1 MKNKITTADIEAG
14 VKNRA
19 AKNMALTYLGL
30 TSFVVTF
37 PYGFSMVSKI
47 VPEWIAWLP
56 AALLSLLIYRFIDG
70 SLADDLRYIEKTA
83 GTGSANRRRKV
94 ARIASILL
102 LIATASFTYVA
113 NFFVANTAIKPPDIE
128 QLKEGEADNLSAY
141 SDKSEYL
148 SANLSEA
155 RRDLSEAKK
164 EGHKLVESARKS
176 SNPEW
181 ARRFGPHLAYAQTQL
196 QRGKLSGAFRKW
208 YLDVRQAQTDSAQLV
223 EAARRNLSEA
233 KAANLAH
240 LSVTP
245 DSLNS
250 AIDKAFLSELNWSNS
265 LRQKFT
271 TFLIF
276 TDGVAAVVIYFCHWW
291 LCLFFRDGGRLPES
305 KASWQYHS
313 DKYLSSVA
321 DKWKQRI
328 LPADSLPEEPDQPAP
343 DPQQI
348 APGLQPVRATNQFD
362 SYELAR
368 RQQMGEARMA
378 EMERKYEERIRQIEA
393 RREEEARQNVERI
406 RKEKERADKLAAER
420 ARAARKKPTNDT
432 LKPVSDKDSG
442 KVSAKIVG
450 NSVEFDGKTYNLSEL
465 SKFVDNAAKC
475 YERQFSLSTEAGR
488 AKNKARW
495 DAARPALEKLG
506 YRIEYKGHKVSIT
519 GGKVIKA

>member
-1 MKNKITTADIEAG
+1 MKSNITTADIEAG

-56 AALLSLLIYRFIDG
+56 AAMLSLLIYRFIDG

-128 QLKEGEADNLSAY
+128 QLKEGEAANLSAY
-141 SDKSEYL
+141 SDKSKQL

-155 RRDLSEAKK
+155 KRNLSEAKK
-164 EGHKLVESARKS
+164 EGHRLVEAARWA

-181 ARRFGPHLAYAQTQL
+181 GKRFGPHISYAETQKR
-196 QRGKLSGAFRKW
+196 RGKLSGAFATW
-208 YLDVRQAQTDSAQLV
+208 YNGVRQAQADSAQLV
-223 EAARRNLSEA
+223 GEARQYLSEA
-233 KAANLAH
+233 NRANLLH

-250 AIDKAFLSELNWSNS
+250 ALTTAFLSELNWSNG

-305 KASWQYHS
+305 QASWQYHS
-313 DKYLSSVA
+313 DKYLSGVS
-321 DKWKQRI
+321 DKWKQRL
-328 LPADSLPEEPDQPAP
+328 LPADSLPEEPGPATVP
-343 DPQQI
+343 DRRPPDMI
-348 APGLQPVRATNQFD
+348 PVRSTGDDWETRRRQEMAEAKLE
-362 SYELAR
+362 ELAR
-368 RQQMGEARMA
+368 QQEERLKELEARQA
-378 EMERKYEERIRQIEA
+378 ARLREIEA
-393 RREEEARQNVERI
+393 RQAEQAR
-406 RKEKERADKLAAER
+406 
-420 ARAARKKPTNDT
+420 KPTNDKP
-432 LKPVSDKDSG
+432 KPVSDKGSE

-450 NSVEFDGKTYNLSEL
+450 DSVEFDGKTYSLSEL

-475 YERQFSLSTEAGR
+475 YERQFTLATEAGR
-488 AKNKARW
+488 EKNKARW
-495 DAARPALEKLG
+495 EAAKPVLDRLG
-506 YRIEYKGHKVSIT
+506 YVIEYKGQKVSIT
-519 GGKVIKA
+519 GGKTVKA